1 MTKIAYLYVLDTMAE
16 WEPGFLIAEL
26 NTGRA
31 FKKNAEKYIVK
42 TVAITKEPVVT
53 MGGVRIL
60 PDMSLDELTT
70 ADAGV
75 LILPGGD
82 TWLEDIHDPLMEKV
96 KQFLDAGIPAAAIC
110 GATMG
115 LAKAELLDN
124 KPHTSNDLEFLKSVC
139 PNYKGEKF
147 YRHEDAVSGN
157 GLITAS
163 GIAPLEFAREVLK
176 ELDVLS
182 PEVLEAWYNLYTT
195 HDPKYFYA
203 LMEIQENELTE

>member
-1 MTKIAYLYVLDTMAE
+1 MTKIAYLYVLDTMAD

-31 FKKNAEKYIVK
+31 FRKDAEKY
-42 TVAITKEPVVT
+42 TVRTVGITKESVVT

-60 PDMSLDELTT
+60 PDIGLDELTT
-70 ADAGV
+70 IDAGV

-96 KQFLDAGIPAAAIC
+96 REFLNADIPVAAIC

-115 LAKAELLDN
+115 LARAGLLDGRS
-124 KPHTSNDLEFLKSVC
+124 HTSNDLEFLKSVC
-139 PNYKGEKF
+139 PNYKGEKL
-147 YRHEDAVSGN
+147 YRYEDAVLGDN
-157 GLITAS
+157 IITGS
-163 GIAPLEFAREVLK
+163 GITPLEFVREVLK

-182 PEVLEAWYNLYTT
+182 TEALEAWYKLYTT
-195 HDPKYFYA
+195 HDPQYFYA
-203 LMEIQENELTE
+203 LMESLGE